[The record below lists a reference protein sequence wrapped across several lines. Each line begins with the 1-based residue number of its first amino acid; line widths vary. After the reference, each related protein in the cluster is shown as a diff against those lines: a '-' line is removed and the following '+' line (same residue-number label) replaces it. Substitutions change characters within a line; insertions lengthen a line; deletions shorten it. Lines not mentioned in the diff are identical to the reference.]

1 MVAGQSYSRLP
12 GSDSEDAD
20 DERSIHSHD
29 GNTSKNDPST
39 PTYPGQDTRP
49 TSPKELLG
57 WYSYAWAAE
66 VFVVCGIGSFVP
78 VTLEQLARENGVHF
92 GDKTT
97 PCGSSSAIPSVTD
110 GKDLTCV
117 IRFFGWWMNT
127 ASFAMYTFSASVLIQ
142 SLIII
147 SMSGAA
153 DHGSYRKR
161 LLLAFAFLGSLGT
174 MMFITV
180 TPDTY
185 LFSALWATIGN
196 VCIVPSML
204 AESHRVR
211 SDLVRLSSS

>member
-1 MVAGQSYSRLP
+1 MPPGQSYSRLP
-12 GSDSEDAD
+12 GSDPEDAD
-20 DERSIHSHD
+20 DERSIHSLD
-29 GNTSKNDPST
+29 GRNKNDLSVPS
-39 PTYPGQDTRP
+39 YSGQDTRP
-49 TSPKELLG
+49 TSSKELLG

-78 VTLEQLARENGVHF
+78 VTLEQLARENGVQF

-97 PCGSSSAIPSVTD
+97 PCGSSSAMPSTMIDKD
-110 GKDLTCV
+110 GTCV

-127 ASFAMYTFSASVLIQ
+127 ASFAMYTFSFSVLLQ

-180 TPDTY
+180 TPNTY
-185 LFSALWATIGN
+185 VFSALWATIGN
-196 VCIVPSML
+196 VCCLSPVPS
-204 AESHRVR
+204 
-211 SDLVRLSSS
+211 SSNVC